1 MERGFEPRCHIVEDF
16 GMKNEMQSRG
26 MSGDMSEVSSGNIV
40 TLENGRMA
48 WIRHYRY
55 SGNVREVC
63 ERFQISKKT
72 FYKWLKRFKE
82 SGEDLKS
89 LADRSRRPHRFP
101 NSTPESVVLLLH
113 QARTETGF
121 GQRRLKAYMERTH
134 NISISE
140 RTIWKIL
147 KRRDSQQLNSR
158 QRYY

>member
-1 MERGFEPRCHIVEDF
+1 
-16 GMKNEMQSRG
+16 MKNEIQSRG
-26 MSGDMSEVSSGNIV
+26 LSGDTSGVSPGNIV
-40 TLENGRMA
+40 TLETGRMA
-48 WIRHYRY
+48 WIRHYRF

-82 SGEDLKS
+82 SGEDLRS

-113 QARTETGF
+113 QARTQTGF
-121 GQRRLKAYMERTH
+121 GQRRLKAYMAQTH
-134 NISISE
+134 NITISE

-147 KRRDSQQLNSR
+147 KRCDARQMNGR
-158 QRYY
+158 QRFN